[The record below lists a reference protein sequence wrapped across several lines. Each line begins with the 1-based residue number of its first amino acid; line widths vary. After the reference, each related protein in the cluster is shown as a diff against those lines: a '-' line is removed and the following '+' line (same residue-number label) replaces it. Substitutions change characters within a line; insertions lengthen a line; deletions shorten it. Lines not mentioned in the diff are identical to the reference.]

1 MSIRTALFVGTF
13 SLKAGPQIFMF
24 SEQLYYP
31 ATSSAAVGHVCTSP
45 PRFMPWFP
53 TFPQDPTIHLLFLF
67 WRPNINW
74 GRIRTPPLHCLSNLL
89 ASPPQSRRHDEE
101 AVGGIN
107 PVHRQP
113 HVLVELPTSP
123 SLSPSQPRSRR
134 RRWWRSPVL
143 EGPSRLPGLPP
154 GVGTEY
160 KRNYFTGT
168 LETCTSEPFQDKN
181 LSYHLICTTVVTSGG
196 EWKNYFPHVFVNFD

>member
-13 SLKAGPQIFMF
+13 SLRAGPQIFMF

-89 ASPPQSRRHDEE
+89 ALPSPVPTTRWRSCWRDRSSSQTATCSSGIANEPVTVAVAATVATTAMMEIACSWGAQQATRAAPGCRNRIQKKLLHEHVRNVHYRAFSRQEFVISSYLHHRRH
-101 AVGGIN
+101 
-107 PVHRQP
+107 Q
-113 HVLVELPTSP
+113 
-123 SLSPSQPRSRR
+123 
-134 RRWWRSPVL
+134 WR
-143 EGPSRLPGLPP
+143 
-154 GVGTEY
+154 GVKTI
-160 KRNYFTGT
+160 FLTF
-168 LETCTSEPFQDKN
+168 L
-181 LSYHLICTTVVTSGG
+181 
-196 EWKNYFPHVFVNFD
+196 